1 MGVNPL
7 PSIRILNN
15 EDIPRILDIAHTVGW
30 TQTAQDLARMLRY
43 APDGCFGL
51 ELPAE
56 GDWAGGLG
64 STAMAFRHGEELG
77 WIAMVLTDPALR
89 GRGLAT
95 RLMEHAIHHLRERGT
110 HWIKLDASDL
120 GRPIY
125 ERMGFAAEN
134 VMERRL
140 RAAASMPPPQFAEAP
155 SVSESAAL
163 PLGLD
168 RRGFGANREPLLRM
182 LSEIE
187 GARTAV
193 VAGERGYAILRPNS
207 RGVQLGPMLSENA
220 AAAEALLRWAIERA
234 GDRTLQ
240 WDLIR
245 ENDGAR
251 DLADAYGFETH
262 RLLHRM
268 TLAGIDSPPH
278 FAGSAELV
286 YSIAGFDFG

>member
-7 PSIRILNN
+7 SSIRILRTD
-15 EDIPRILDIAHTVGW
+15 DIPRILAIAHAVGW
-30 TQTAQDLARMLRY
+30 TQTAPDLERMMRY

-51 ELPAE
+51 DLPPDGNWE
-56 GDWAGGLG
+56 GGLG
-64 STAMAFRHGEELG
+64 STAMAFSHGEELG

-95 RLMEHAIHHLRERGT
+95 RLMEHAIQHLRERGT

-125 ERMGFAAEN
+125 ERMGFVAEN
-134 VMERRL
+134 LMERRL
-140 RAAASMPPPQFAEAP
+140 RPAQPLPAP
-155 SVSESAAL
+155 LTTSTAMIRESAQL

-168 RRGFGANREPLLRM
+168 RRGFGANRERLLGM
-182 LSEIE
+182 LREIE
-187 GARTAV
+187 GARIAV
-193 VAGERGYAILRPNS
+193 VAEEQGYAILRPNS
-207 RGVQLGPMLSENA
+207 RGVQLGPMLSTNPET
-220 AAAEALLRWAIERA
+220 AEALLRWAIKAA

-245 ENDGAR
+245 ENDAAR
-251 DLADAYGFETH
+251 ELADAYGFETH

-268 TLAGIDSPPH
+268 TLAGISTPPP
-278 FAGSAELV
+278 FAGSLDLV